1 VSKRGVLDGDLWSLC
16 GGLHGWKCT
25 CLNDEKCDRFLR
37 FIFGCPFWNEC
48 YGETKTRILRYR
60 MMVMWS
66 CGSGSVWIHWI
77 RQNLAHPKA
86 ALIKKPIPERIAKT
100 ISTIPIF
107 FVRDIY
113 LGPDNHFIPK
123 RTLILAKNSGRRNI
137 KNPQPPTQ
145 IIPTAVKM
153 ASRWGLCNIRELSS
167 HAECSN

>member
-1 VSKRGVLDGDLWSLC
+1 
-16 GGLHGWKCT
+16 
-25 CLNDEKCDRFLR
+25 
-37 FIFGCPFWNEC
+37 
-48 YGETKTRILRYR
+48 
-60 MMVMWS
+60 MVMWS

-123 RTLILAKNSGRRNI
+123 RTLILAKLRAAEH
-137 KNPQPPTQ
+137 QEPPATD
-145 IIPTAVKM
+145 PNHSDCGEDGFKM
-153 ASRWGLCNIRELSS
+153 GTL
-167 HAECSN
+167 